1 VTEPVLQRA
10 FEYWRN
16 VDMNL
21 GGKVEAG
28 LRAGQGE
35 KDPKAAEQANPT
47 ASTCRPRPDHQPTP
61 GAGARRPPRHPGR
74 MAARRC
80 AREVAVDHRAVTDRR
95 IGGGRRMGR
104 NVAHQLI
111 EAHLADGDMV
121 PGREVALRVDQ
132 TLTQDATGT
141 LVMLE
146 LEALGLDRARTEV
159 SVQYVDHN
167 LLQADERNAED
178 HLFLRSAARRF
189 GLWFSKPGNG
199 VSHPTHMQRFGKP
212 GATMLGSDSH
222 TCAAGSLGM
231 LAIGVGG
238 LEVALA
244 IAGKP
249 LHIQM
254 PQIWGVRLTGE
265 LPPWC
270 SAKDVI
276 LEMLRRHGVKGG
288 LNRIIEYHGP
298 GLEHLS
304 AMDRHVIA
312 NMGAELGATTTVF
325 PADDAVRAF
334 LRGEGREDDFTELV
348 ADADAGYDV
357 TSEIDLSALEP
368 LIARPTSPGNVV
380 PVQEV
385 AGTEVS
391 QVVIG
396 SSANPGLRDYAI
408 VAAMVAGRQTHDA
421 VSFDVNPSS
430 REIFA
435 DLTRMGATFDL
446 IAAGARIHQ
455 AGCMG
460 CIGMGQAPATG
471 RNSLRTFP
479 RNFPGRS
486 GTKDD
491 AVWLCSPETAT
502 AAALTGAITDP
513 RALAAQ
519 LGLAYPA
526 LALPEGAT
534 VNTAMLEA
542 PLPTAEAAAEELVK
556 GPNISALPD
565 FPELPER
572 IEAPVLLKV
581 GDDVST
587 DEISPAGAR
596 ALPFR
601 SNIPKLAEFT
611 FTQIDQDYPRKAA
624 ELAQASGHVVV
635 AGHNYGQGSS
645 REHAAI
651 TPRYLGLHAVLAKS
665 FARIHWQN
673 LANFGILAL
682 EFNTEDD
689 YDRIDAGH
697 TLLIDGVRA
706 ALTSGGDLTVT
717 NTSADEQYLVRHQ
730 LSPRQVQMVLA
741 GGQIPLLARIAG
753 TRPGS

>member
-1 VTEPVLQRA
+1 
-10 FEYWRN
+10 
-16 VDMNL
+16 
-21 GGKVEAG
+21 
-28 LRAGQGE
+28 
-35 KDPKAAEQANPT
+35 
-47 ASTCRPRPDHQPTP
+47 
-61 GAGARRPPRHPGR
+61 
-74 MAARRC
+74 
-80 AREVAVDHRAVTDRR
+80 
-95 IGGGRRMGR
+95 MGR
-104 NVAHQLI
+104 NVARQLI
-111 EAHLADGDMV
+111 EAHCVGGDMV
-121 PGREVALRVDQ
+121 PGLEVALRVDQ
-132 TLTQDATGT
+132 TLAQDATGT

-146 LEALGLDRARTEV
+146 LEALGLNRAHTEV

-199 VSHPTHMQRFGKP
+199 VSHPTHMQRFGIP
-212 GATMLGSDSH
+212 GKTMLGSDSH
-222 TCAAGSLGM
+222 TCAAGAMGM

-249 LHIQM
+249 LHFQM

-276 LEMLRRHGVKGG
+276 LEMLRRHGVTGG

-325 PADDAVRAF
+325 PADEAVHAF
-334 LRGEGREDDFTELV
+334 LRGEGREDDFAEVV
-348 ADADAGYDV
+348 ADSDADYDV
-357 TSEIDLSALEP
+357 TDEIDLSTLEP
-368 LIARPTSPGNVV
+368 LIARPSSPGNVV
-380 PVQEV
+380 PVREV
-385 AGTEVS
+385 AGTQVS
-391 QVVIG
+391 QVVLG

-408 VAAMVAGRQTHDA
+408 VAAMVAGRQTHDT

-430 REIFA
+430 REIFS

-455 AGCMG
+455 TGCLG
-460 CIGMGQAPATG
+460 CIGMGQAPAAG

-491 AVWLCSPETAT
+491 AVWLCSPETA
-502 AAALTGAITDP
+502 AASALTGVITDP

-519 LGLAYPA
+519 LGLDYPT
-526 LALPEGAT
+526 LALPERASA
-534 VNTAMLEA
+534 NTAMLEA
-542 PLPTAEAAAEELVK
+542 PIPEGEALVEELVK
-556 GPNISALPD
+556 GPNITSLPN

-572 IEAPVLLKV
+572 INAPVLLKV

-611 FTQIDQDYPRKAA
+611 FTPIDPDYPRKAA
-624 ELAQASGHVVV
+624 ELAHSNGHVVIG
-635 AGHNYGQGSS
+635 GHNYGQGSS

-651 TPRYLGLHAVLAKS
+651 TPRYLGLHAVIAKS

-682 EFNTEDD
+682 EFTTEED
-689 YDRIDAGH
+689 YDRIEAGD
-697 TLLIDGVRA
+697 TLLIDGVPA
-706 ALTSGGDLTVT
+706 ALTSGRHLSVT
-717 NTSADEQYLVRHQ
+717 NTSKDEQYPVRHR
-730 LSPRQVQMVLA
+730 LSPRQVEMVLA
-741 GGQIPLLARIAG
+741 GGQIPLLAQGQNPQSISTPRHRRLA
-753 TRPGS
+753 PGKG